1 MAGLD
6 SRVCIAGL
14 VSRVCP
20 RGTKYSA
27 VNRLGGGGGGGDH
40 SLGGP
45 STA

>member
-27 VNRLGGGGGGGDH
+27 VNRLGGGGGDH
-40 SLGGP
+40 RQHDIFICK
-45 STA
+45 